1 MANRNIIDNIIN
13 FNVMGKGLYSGTYHL
28 ITERDNVNCTMFML
42 MNEDVYKDSYGNGE
56 GVLFAYIIDL
66 SYDENDRTLTFE
78 LNDNIRFIPNGNVNI
93 ILSVQKSNGDI
104 YTVTTPCTYTNN
116 NTIRINPRL
125 QEGETYTIDQQY
137 ICLMIHKVNNQ

>member
-13 FNVMGKGLYSGTYHL
+13 FNVIGKGLYSGTYNL
-28 ITERDNVNCTMFML
+28 ITEQGNVNCTMFML
-42 MNEDVYKDSYGNGE
+42 MNEDAYKDAYGNGE

-66 SYDENDRTLTFE
+66 SYDQNDRTLTFE

-93 ILSVQKSNGDI
+93 IINVQKSNGDT
-104 YTVTTPCTYTNN
+104 YTVSTPCAYTNN
-116 NTIRINPRL
+116 NTIRINPTL
-125 QEGETYTIDQQY
+125 QEGETYTIQQQY